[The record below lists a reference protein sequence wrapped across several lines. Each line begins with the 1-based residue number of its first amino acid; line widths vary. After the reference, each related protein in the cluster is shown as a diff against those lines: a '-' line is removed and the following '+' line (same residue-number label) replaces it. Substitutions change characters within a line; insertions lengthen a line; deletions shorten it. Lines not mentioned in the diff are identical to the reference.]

1 MTPRICMINVIA
13 DLIGLDDTY
22 KGDRLNVPS
31 VWDRFM
37 DELFQRMDTIEDE
50 DIRDTLNSI
59 DTEDFQCW
67 IDDPGFWSSIEEEIA
82 RRLNV
87 VKTLL
92 PSHNQGHC

>member
-1 MTPRICMINVIA
+1 MTPQDGMINVMA

-22 KGDRLNVPS
+22 KGGRLNDPS

-37 DELFQRMDTIEDE
+37 DELYKRMDTIEDE
-50 DIRDTLNSI
+50 NIRDMLNSI
-59 DTEDFQCW
+59 DSEEFQCW
-67 IDDPGFWSSIEEEIA
+67 IDDPGFWSAIEEEIV

-92 PSHNQGHC
+92 PSRNQGHC